1 MSDLYSYTV
10 VNSSFTSLSDAQEIF
25 KFYITTETTDNDYPY
40 NKYGQNDNISWTA
53 IPKSVSTSFINGDVG
68 DFSTGAIQEGI
79 QNLVGAITGNPQT
92 EDYFNNQETMQSSF
106 ANSFTNMQTSV
117 QNNVSPVASEE
128 LGQYLLTNKPE
139 RFALN
144 YNAVGDSGAVLDAN
158 TSIYKRV
165 KAFATGALRE
175 CTVIITNGNTLVSI
189 TPTGVCVGT
198 FIEGMTVTFEDWMGG
213 TNLQLVINSL
223 TAHDKTQLNT
233 NLGGN
238 ALTGTVNIVTAE
250 SGKYTFVPASSATS
264 TQDANCTCSISLVDN
279 IATVEQIY
287 VNTHGAGFAKNDTIT
302 LTNGGNST
310 NGNIIIPSAN
320 SVQVATLNNTLDS
333 PSSPTEMPMELEDIV
348 RVKYEIR
355 PSENQKNL
363 AGQSLPDLAGTT
375 SWFFD
380 FKIT

>member
-144 YNAVGDSGAVLDAN
+144 YNAVGDSGAVL
-158 TSIYKRV
+158 
-165 KAFATGALRE
+165 
-175 CTVIITNGNTLVSI
+175 
-189 TPTGVCVGT
+189 
-198 FIEGMTVTFEDWMGG
+198 
-213 TNLQLVINSL
+213 
-223 TAHDKTQLNT
+223 
-233 NLGGN
+233 
-238 ALTGTVNIVTAE
+238 
-250 SGKYTFVPASSATS
+250 
-264 TQDANCTCSISLVDN
+264 
-279 IATVEQIY
+279 
-287 VNTHGAGFAKNDTIT
+287 
-302 LTNGGNST
+302 
-310 NGNIIIPSAN
+310 
-320 SVQVATLNNTLDS
+320 
-333 PSSPTEMPMELEDIV
+333 
-348 RVKYEIR
+348 
-355 PSENQKNL
+355 
-363 AGQSLPDLAGTT
+363 
-375 SWFFD
+375 
-380 FKIT
+380 